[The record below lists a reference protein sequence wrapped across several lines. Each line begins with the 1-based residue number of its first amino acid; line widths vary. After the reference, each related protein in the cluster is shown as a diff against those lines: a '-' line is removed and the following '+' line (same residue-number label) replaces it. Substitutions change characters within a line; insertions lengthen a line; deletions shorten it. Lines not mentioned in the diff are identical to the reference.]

1 MALTHADALRVA
13 IEAAREAG
21 AYIMQELPR
30 IKPEDI
36 EEKGPADVV
45 TRVDHT
51 AESMINER
59 IHKHYPQDAILSEE
73 AGGTAPD
80 AEVLWVVDPLDGTK
94 NFVHHFPLFSVSIA
108 LMIRRQP
115 EVAVI
120 YDPVHDEL
128 FTAQRG
134 SGVWLNGAPIR
145 VSTCQGIV
153 HAYIGTGFPSRYKE
167 EADQYM
173 RQFKQVF
180 CASAG
185 LRRGG
190 SAALDLA
197 YVACG
202 RFDGFWEPRL
212 SPWDMAAGVL
222 LITAGGGVATDE
234 RGEPWSLSARGIIT
248 GNPATHPHLVT
259 LVTT

>member
-1 MALTHADALRVA
+1 MTHAAAMRVA

-36 EEKGPADVV
+36 EEKGPADFV
-45 TRVDHT
+45 TRVDRT
-51 AESMINER
+51 AENLINQAIRKEF
-59 IHKHYPQDAILSEE
+59 PQDAILSEE
-73 AGGTAPD
+73 AGGNVPD
-80 AEVLWVVDPLDGTK
+80 AEVLWVVDPLDGTT
-94 NFVHHFPLFSVSIA
+94 NFVHRFPLFCVSIA

-128 FTAQRG
+128 FTAQRE
-134 SGVWLNGAPIR
+134 SGLRLNDASIG
-145 VSTCQGIV
+145 VSTCSEMI
-153 HAYIGTGFPSRYKE
+153 HAYIGTGFPARYKE
-167 EADQYM
+167 EADQYV

-222 LITAGGGVATDE
+222 LITAAGGVVSDE
-234 RGEPWSLSARGIIT
+234 RGQPWSLSAQGVIA
-248 GNPATHPHLVT
+248 GNPAIHSHLLNLLT
-259 LVTT
+259 P